1 MVVYIKTH
9 EMSSAV
15 TAMMFTGRLT
25 LGNQLSDVEY
35 AIRERIVQGLR
46 RLVLDFSGLDYIDS
60 AGIGVIAVCIG
71 LMQRAGGKL
80 AVVGATGQVKQ
91 LLELT
96 NLNQVAEIY
105 PDLASAQSALSMP
118 PAPPV

>member
-96 NLNQVAEIY
+96 NLNQVSEIY
-105 PDLASAQSALSMP
+105 PNLASAQR
-118 PAPPV
+118 